1 MRLIIGGIGAT
12 GFWKSRDT
20 RTIRTRRAEA
30 LRILILGVLKITV
43 KAA

>member
-30 LRILILGVLKITV
+30 IHILILGALKITV
-43 KAA
+43 KTA

>member
-20 RTIRTRRAEA
+20 RTIRTRRA
-30 LRILILGVLKITV
+30 
-43 KAA
+43 

>member
-20 RTIRTRRAEA
+20 RTIRTRRAKA
-30 LRILILGVLKITV
+30 IHILILGVLKITV